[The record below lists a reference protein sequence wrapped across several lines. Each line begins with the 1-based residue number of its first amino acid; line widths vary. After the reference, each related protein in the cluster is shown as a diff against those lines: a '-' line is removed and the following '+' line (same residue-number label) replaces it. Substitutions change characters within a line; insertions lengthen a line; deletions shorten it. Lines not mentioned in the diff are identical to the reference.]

1 MQQSTPRSPRLR
13 IEASITPHAE
23 DVERNTGCFVPNSVW
38 SPGWIAR
45 YRFLKSSLRCPIIG
59 RENAAHVFSDTS
71 TGPGMKSLSCGITGN
86 AQRSTLKIQR
96 PKFGQLDRGGIEM
109 YASSMRRLFVLC
121 IVVAGAILT
130 RGESPSYLVFVSNE
144 HSGDVTVI
152 DGATDEVVAT
162 FRVGKRPRGI
172 HAAPDGKRIFVT
184 LSGSPRMAPGIDE
197 NRAPADKTAD
207 GLGVIDS
214 AAHKL
219 TDRWHVGS
227 DPEQFAISKDGKFAF
242 IANEDDASASV
253 IDLGSGQSRGKVK
266 VSEEPEGVG
275 VNPANGEVYVTCEE
289 KGEVFA
295 IDPDAQRVIA
305 KIETGGRPRS
315 VAFQPDGSRAY
326 AACENGGYIAVIDAQ
341 SHKLLSKIQLPMGS
355 LPMGT
360 AISKDGNELY
370 VSTGRGNAVAVIDTQ
385 KNQVRRSPL
394 LSARGEGEGEES
406 IIAMIPVGNRA
417 WGIALDPSGSKLYT
431 ANGASNDVSVV
442 DLKSRKELRRIKVG
456 DGPWG
461 IAIVSKE

>member
-1 MQQSTPRSPRLR
+1 
-13 IEASITPHAE
+13 
-23 DVERNTGCFVPNSVW
+23 
-38 SPGWIAR
+38 
-45 YRFLKSSLRCPIIG
+45 
-59 RENAAHVFSDTS
+59 
-71 TGPGMKSLSCGITGN
+71 MKSLSCGITGN

-130 RGESPSYLVFVSNE
+130 RGESPSYLIFVSNE

-172 HAAPDGKRIFVT
+172 HAAPDGKRLFVA

-207 GLGVIDS
+207 GLGVIDP
-214 AAHKL
+214 AARKL
-219 TDRWHVGS
+219 IDRWHVGS

-242 IANEDDASASV
+242 IANEDDASALV
-253 IDLGSGQSRGKVK
+253 VDLGSGQSRGKIK

-394 LSARGEGEGEES
+394 LPARGEGEGEES
-406 IIAMIPVGNRA
+406 VIAMIPVGNRA